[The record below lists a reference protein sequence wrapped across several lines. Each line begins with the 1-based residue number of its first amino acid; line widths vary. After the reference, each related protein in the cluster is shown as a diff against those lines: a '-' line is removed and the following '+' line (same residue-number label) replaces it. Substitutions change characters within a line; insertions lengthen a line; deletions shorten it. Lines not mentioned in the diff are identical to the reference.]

1 MQQAVTHSCE
11 ILTTIKAYV
20 RNEFS
25 IFICEPATSP
35 VVELSVSL
43 SVPKFDNASNGGF
56 FGASSTV
63 EDFILLNPMYG
74 TPGLRNDAFAF
85 ICCAKRMGE

>member
-1 MQQAVTHSCE
+1 
-11 ILTTIKAYV
+11 
-20 RNEFS
+20 
-25 IFICEPATSP
+25 
-35 VVELSVSL
+35 
-43 SVPKFDNASNGGF
+43 
-56 FGASSTV
+56 V